1 MGNQKHEIRI
11 YVACLASYNSG
22 ILHGR
27 WIDASQG
34 EDHIRSLVKSML
46 ATSPEADAEE
56 WAIHDYEGFEGASI
70 SEYEDFA
77 NVVEI
82 AEFIEEHGSLGGK
95 VLEYYNDME
104 SAKTALGDHY
114 VGEYKS
120 VSNFAE
126 EITTET
132 AEIPDSL
139 RFYIDYEAMARD
151 LEINDILTLETGFE
165 EVHIF
170 WSH

>member
-11 YVACLASYNSG
+11 YVTCLASYNSG

-27 WIDASQG
+27 WIDVTQG
-34 EDHIRSLVKSML
+34 ENHIWSLVKSML
-46 ATSPEADAEE
+46 AASPVADAEE
-56 WAIHDYEGFEGASI
+56 WAIHDYEGFEGVSI
-70 SEYEDFA
+70 SEYEGFPS
-77 NVVEI
+77 VVEI
-82 AEFIEEHGSLGGK
+82 AEFIEEHGALGGK
-95 VLEYYNDME
+95 VLEHYNDME

-120 VSNFAE
+120 VSDFAE

-132 AEIPDSL
+132 TEIPDSL
-139 RFYIDYEAMARD
+139 RFYINYETMARD

-170 WSH
+170 WNH